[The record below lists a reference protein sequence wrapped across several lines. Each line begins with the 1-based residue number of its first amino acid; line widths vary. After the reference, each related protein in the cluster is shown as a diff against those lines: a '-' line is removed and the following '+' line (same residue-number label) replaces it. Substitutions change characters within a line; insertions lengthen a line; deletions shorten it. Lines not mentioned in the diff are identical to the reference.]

1 MKRQT
6 PSTVPAS
13 GRHRRKPPQ
22 QDRILTVSVP
32 MKLARCGSRK
42 VVITPDGT
50 KAIPAPQVTVVTT
63 LVKAIARAYRWKDM
77 MESGNYAS
85 VTDLAKAE
93 KINDSYV
100 SRMLRLTLLAPDIV
114 EAILDGR
121 HATDVAL
128 NVLAKPFGVEWQSQ
142 RSALR

>member
-6 PSTVPAS
+6 PSTAPAS
-13 GRHRRKPPQ
+13 GRHRRKPIQ

-32 MKLARCGSRK
+32 MKLAWRGSRK
-42 VVITPDGT
+42 VVIAPDGT
-50 KAIPAPQVTVVTT
+50 RAIPAPQATVVTT

-77 MESGNYAS
+77 MEGGAYAS
-85 VTDLAKAE
+85 VTDLARAE

-100 SRMLRLTLLAPDIV
+100 CRMLRLTLLAPDIV
-114 EAILDGR
+114 ETILDGR

-128 NVLAKPFGVEWQSQ
+128 NNLAKPFSVEWQSQ
-142 RSALR
+142 RSAFS